1 MPCFHCH
8 VAINLTASHSAHL
21 LGAKKTWPNKIKRR
35 LGIPV
40 ETRAEANRRTAV
52 RAGNARPE
60 GWGKKNPSTLNEWQ
74 EWAFNKDQSDWK
86 WRRDST
92 SWLRDEWVKKEIAKI
107 EYYKDHEASKER
119 SRQNARKT
127 YTKRKNDSEWMR
139 KRTEQRRACDNANRE
154 YKRQRQREWTKF
166 YRLKH
171 PEKYKEQCRQN
182 RRKQAAK
189 PINRI
194 LSNVRKRL
202 RDVMRGKRGA
212 LNVVG
217 CTRKQLQDHLQSQF
231 TKQMHWNNYG
241 TYWHVDHIVPVSHF
255 DLTNSEHVKLVHHYT
270 NLRPMEAKANM
281 MRGNKIE
288 QPLQIRLPL

>member
-8 VAINLTASHSAHL
+8 VSINLTASHSAHL

-40 ETRAEANRRTAV
+40 ATRAEANRRTAV

-60 GWGKKNPSTLNEWQ
+60 AWGVQRQVTLEDWQ
-74 EWAFNKDQSDWK
+74 AWAFRKEQQSFMRASMAVCWSK
-86 WRRDST
+86 HPEVLAPIRAAQS
-92 SWLRDEWVKKEIAKI
+92 LKQ
-107 EYYKDHEASKER
+107 YYKRHDYYKAK
-119 SRQNARKT
+119 ARRRYEHFKNDAEWIQ
-127 YTKRKNDSEWMR
+127 KRK
-139 KRTEQRRACDNANRE
+139 EQRRKWDRDNAE
-154 YKRQRQREWTKF
+154 YKKQRLREW
-166 YRLKH
+166 LKAN
-171 PEKYKEQCRQN
+171 PERARAYKRAS

-202 RDVMRGKRGA
+202 RDVIRGKRSA

-217 CTRKQLQDHLQSQF
+217 CTRKQLQEHLQSQF

-255 DLTNSEHVKLVHHYT
+255 DLTNPEHVKLVHHYT
-270 NLRPMEAKANM
+270 NLRPMEAVANM
-281 MRGNKIE
+281 KRGNKIE
-288 QPLQIRLPL
+288 RPHQIQLPL